1 LLNGKFMSEN
11 NMPNPANRPRLRSA
25 LDKVRREL
33 DALNREDLV
42 PINFDPIAAVVTAR
56 GAYPNIAKYR
66 GLILTLQGFQSEHF
80 EQFETYVQAAYCAQT
95 LLQAASAPPEQ
106 LQELIAE
113 ATELRES
120 LLSDATALAK
130 RGLISAVTLDTL
142 KGNTSYKTVASD
154 LMTLTHLFRGV
165 WAKIVGK
172 TCVTEEE
179 LDRAEVLSDEV
190 IYDLGQ
196 REQVPSK
203 IADVSLERQKA
214 YTLFLTAYN
223 QLRRAITYI
232 RWNEGDAD
240 EIAPSLFGG
249 RKRKVGSKEDSSP
262 DATAP
267 ITQVSSTST
276 IAHQLAAVPTEKTE
290 PIAVGLPGANPF
302 TN

>member
-1 LLNGKFMSEN
+1 M
-11 NMPNPANRPRLRSA
+11 NR
-25 LDKVRREL
+25 D
-33 DALNREDLV
+33 DLA

-56 GAYPNIAKYR
+56 GAYPNIVKYR
-66 GLILTLQGFQSEHF
+66 ETILTLQGFQSEHL

-106 LQELIAE
+106 FQELIAE
-113 ATELRES
+113 ASQLREN

-130 RGLISAVTLDTL
+130 RGLMSAVTLDTL

-165 WAKIVGK
+165 WVKIVGK

-203 IADVSLERQKA
+203 IADVSLER
-214 YTLFLTAYN
+214 
-223 QLRRAITYI
+223 
-232 RWNEGDAD
+232 
-240 EIAPSLFGG
+240 
-249 RKRKVGSKEDSSP
+249 
-262 DATAP
+262 
-267 ITQVSSTST
+267 
-276 IAHQLAAVPTEKTE
+276 
-290 PIAVGLPGANPF
+290 
-302 TN
+302 